1 MYHKQEN
8 CLDFCF
14 LRLMFLLRDLFL
26 FLFQPSLFKILFIVQ
41 ETVQETLQSLFRVHS
56 GRFLSDLKKRK
67 ISQNDHSL
75 SFVVTRC
82 HSLSFVVSRCTTRC
96 TTRCLYIAN
105 TGCTTCWSL
114 SLVVTCLIYG
124 CHSFNIWLLLS
135 YVFLLI
141 NTSSRVVWF
150 YICVST

>member
-26 FLFQPSLFKILFIVQ
+26 FLFQPSLFRVLFIVQ
-41 ETVQETLQSLFRVHS
+41 ETVQETLQSLFRVHC

-96 TTRCLYIAN
+96 LYIAT

-124 CHSFNIWLLLS
+124 CHSFNMWLLLR

-141 NTSSRVVWF
+141 NTCSRVVWF

>member
-56 GRFLSDLKKRK
+56 DRFLSDLKKRK

-141 NTSSRVVWF
+141 NTCSRVVWF
-150 YICVST
+150 YICVSA

>member
-8 CLDFCF
+8 YLDFCF

-26 FLFQPSLFKILFIVQ
+26 FLFQPSLFRVLFIVQ
-41 ETVQETLQSLFRVHS
+41 ETVQETLQSLFRVHC

-96 TTRCLYIAN
+96 LYIAT

-124 CHSFNIWLLLS
+124 CHSFNMWLLLRC
-135 YVFLLI
+135 VFLLI
-141 NTSSRVVWF
+141 NTCSRVVWF

>member
-8 CLDFCF
+8 YLDFCF

-26 FLFQPSLFKILFIVQ
+26 FLFQPSLFRVLFIVQ
-41 ETVQETLQSLFRVHS
+41 ETVQETLQSLFRVHC

-96 TTRCLYIAN
+96 LYIAT
-105 TGCTTCWSL
+105 TGCTTCWLL

-124 CHSFNIWLLLS
+124 CHSFNMWLLLR

-141 NTSSRVVWF
+141 NTCSRVVWF